1 MSPLLAIALR
11 DLNRLLRDPV
21 RMASTFIFPFIF
33 LVALGGSM
41 QANVGGRLGYDFLA
55 FTFTGI
61 YAQTLFQSTAMG
73 LISLIEDRENN
84 FSQAIFI
91 APISRYTIVLGKLI
105 GETLVALPQGLAVV
119 VFGLVL
125 GVSMSPAQLVGLA
138 VVGVLVSLFGGAFG
152 LLVLSNLGSQRAAQQ
167 VFPFI
172 ILPQFFLAGVFN
184 PIQVLPWYLEVFSR
198 ISPMRYAVDV
208 ARNVFYAGLPE
219 YESVVLAPFP
229 INAAV
234 IGAAFAVFLVV
245 GTVLFVRSERN
256 R

>member
-1 MSPLLAIALR
+1 MSALLTIAVR

-21 RMASTFIFPFIF
+21 RLAATFVFPFVF

-41 QANVGGRLGYDFLA
+41 QANVGDRLGYDFLA

-61 YAQTLFQSTAMG
+61 FAQTMFQSTAMG
-73 LISLIEDRENN
+73 IISLIEDRESN

-91 APISRYTIVLGKLI
+91 APISRYTIILGKLI
-105 GETLVALPQGLAVV
+105 GETLVALPQGLAVIA
-119 VFGLVL
+119 FGLLL
-125 GVSMSPAQLVGLA
+125 GVPMAPAQLLGLLGT
-138 VVGVLVSLFGGAFG
+138 GVAVSLFGGAFG
-152 LLVLSNLGSQRAAQQ
+152 LLVLSNLASQRAAQQ

-198 ISPMRYAVDV
+198 LSPMRYAVDI
-208 ARNVFYAGLPE
+208 ARNVFYLGAPE
-219 YESVVLAPFP
+219 EAAVVLAPLA
-229 INAAV
+229 INVAIVGTAF
-234 IGAAFAVFLVV
+234 AAFLVA
-245 GTVLFVRSERN
+245 GTILFVRSERN

>member
-1 MSPLLAIALR
+1 MSALLTIAVR

-21 RMASTFIFPFIF
+21 RLAATFVFPFVF

-41 QANVGGRLGYDFLA
+41 QANVGDRLGYDFLA

-61 YAQTLFQSTAMG
+61 YAQTMFQSTAMG
-73 LISLIEDRENN
+73 IISLIEDRESN

-91 APISRYTIVLGKLI
+91 APISRYTIILGKLI
-105 GETLVALPQGLAVV
+105 GETLVALPQGLAVIA
-119 VFGLVL
+119 FGLLL
-125 GVSMSPAQLVGLA
+125 GVPMGPAQHLGLLGI
-138 VVGVLVSLFGGAFG
+138 GVAVSLFGGAFG
-152 LLVLSNLGSQRAAQQ
+152 LLVLSNLRSQRAAQQ

-198 ISPMRYAVDV
+198 ISPMRYAVDI
-208 ARNVFYAGLPE
+208 ARNVFYLGSPE
-219 YESVVLAPFP
+219 EAAVVLAPL
-229 INAAV
+229 AV
-234 IGAAFAVFLVV
+234 NVAIVGAAFTAFLVV
-245 GTVLFVRSERN
+245 GTFLFVRSERN